1 MPNITINAVAYIG
14 GKIVN
19 TPTTYTSAEFKDICI
34 KAINTALVSRGKRK
48 GILLANCPR
57 SNTDAAAAWQ
67 AMIGYA
73 NPYKMGIGTIMFF
86 NDRQSAI
93 YKAIDDAMA
102 GYDLRSLDR
111 NRVALALMGA
121 W

>member
-1 MPNITINAVAYIG
+1 MTNITFKERDWSQSPMVENEV
-14 GKIVN
+14 
-19 TPTTYTSAEFKDICI
+19 TLTSAEFKTICVD
-34 KAINTALVSRGKRK
+34 AINKALVSRGKNK

-67 AMIGYA
+67 VIVGYA

-86 NDRQSAI
+86 SDRQSAI
-93 YKAIDDAMA
+93 YKAIDDSLK
-102 GYDLRSLDR
+102 GVDVRSLDR
-111 NRVALALMGA
+111 DRVALELMGA